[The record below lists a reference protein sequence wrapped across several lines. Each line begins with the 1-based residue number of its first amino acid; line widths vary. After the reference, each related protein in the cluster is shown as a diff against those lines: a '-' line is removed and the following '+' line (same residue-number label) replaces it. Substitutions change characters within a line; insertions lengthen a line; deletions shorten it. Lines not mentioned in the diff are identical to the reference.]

1 MVTFRSHDLA
11 PIPNIP
17 EHIWPQAGLAAYLRT
32 NLCYVV
38 RHQKFA
44 NLAMPSLFTEL
55 VQRRKL
61 ANRDLRMTML
71 ADKVAVKSVV
81 TDILGGDWVIPT
93 LWHGTDL
100 PMTPEWAVPFVL
112 KSRHGCNQN
121 IFFRDGVDNWLS
133 AREAAHRWLLHS
145 YGKWLDEWL
154 YGHIPRGLL
163 IEPYVGERDRLPI
176 DYKIYTFAGQATH
189 VQVHLDRGSRHR
201 WMLFDR
207 NWKRVSAASADPDPL
222 RPRSLQAMLDA
233 AEALGRGFDFVR
245 NDFYEINGK
254 PLFGEM
260 TFYPGSGLDKFHP
273 TSLDAMLGGYWL
285 EAGGR

>member
-1 MVTFRSHDLA
+1 MAIFRSYDIA

-17 EHIWPQAGLAAYLRT
+17 EHIWPQAGLVAYLRT
-32 NLCYVV
+32 NLCYVA
-38 RHQKFA
+38 RHQRLA
-44 NLAMPSLFTEL
+44 NLTKPSLFTEL
-55 VQRRKL
+55 VQKRKL
-61 ANRDLRMTML
+61 ANRNLRMAML

-81 TDILGGDWVIPT
+81 TDVLGSDWIIPT

-100 PMTPEWAVPFVL
+100 PMRPEWLVPFVL

-121 IFFRDGVDNWLS
+121 IFFRESTDNWLS
-133 AREAAHRWLLHS
+133 ARETAHGWLLHS

-154 YGHIPRGLL
+154 YSHIPRGLL
-163 IEPYVGERDRLPI
+163 IEPYVGESDRLPI

-189 VQVHLDRGSRHR
+189 IQVHLDRGSRHR

-207 NWKRVSAASADPDPL
+207 NWKRVSAASPDPDPVK
-222 RPRSLQAMLDA
+222 PGSLHAMLEA
-233 AEALGRGFDFVR
+233 AEALGQGFDFVR

-273 TSLDAMLGGYWL
+273 PSLDAMLGEYWL